1 MAWEFKSGH
10 YLSKYTSKGRKAQYT
25 TLEEAKQQ
33 CLALESYDCGGITRW
48 NDGRQD
54 WFQLRRGTDFK
65 KSPTGEDSW
74 IRPSSTT
81 ETYQGNRTYAC

>member
-33 CLALESYDCGGITRW
+33 CLALESSDCGGITRW